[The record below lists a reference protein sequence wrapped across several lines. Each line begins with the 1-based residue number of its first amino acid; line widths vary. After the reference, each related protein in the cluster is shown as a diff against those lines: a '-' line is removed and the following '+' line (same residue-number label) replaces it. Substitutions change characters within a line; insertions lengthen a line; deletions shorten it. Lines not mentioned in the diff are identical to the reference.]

1 MAFIGACP
9 TTRINKDYVRTQ
21 LICTLEGR
29 SAPENSE
36 GNELDETKLKG
47 YVGLDELDADAR
59 RAFGFDL
66 LETS

>member
-1 MAFIGACP
+1 MAFIASCP
-9 TTRINKDYVRTQ
+9 TTRVNKDYVKTQ

-29 SAPENSE
+29 PAPDYSE

-47 YVGLDELDADAR
+47 YVGLDELDTDAR
-59 RAFGFDL
+59 RAFGFQL